1 MVTSNPSRHD
11 QELQMLRAT
20 IAALNMN
27 LSIFE
32 LIFSKS
38 RQTPRAAIL
47 ECDSDTL
54 QNWPRSGGR
63 SSGRKP

>member
-1 MVTSNPSRHD
+1 
-11 QELQMLRAT
+11 MLRAT

-38 RQTPRAAIL
+38 RQTPCAANP
-47 ECDSDTL
+47 ECDSDPL

-63 SSGRKP
+63 SSGRKPSP